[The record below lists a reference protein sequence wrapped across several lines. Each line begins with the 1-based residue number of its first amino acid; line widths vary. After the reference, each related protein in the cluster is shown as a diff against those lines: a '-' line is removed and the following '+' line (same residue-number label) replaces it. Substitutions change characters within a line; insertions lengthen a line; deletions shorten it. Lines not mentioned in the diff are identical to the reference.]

1 MILGIGTDLVN
12 IERVRK
18 VLDRFGDRFE
28 KRVFSE
34 LEIQRSRRKY
44 DPSSSYAKR
53 WAAKEACSKA
63 LGIGLR
69 MGISWKEMHIK
80 NLESGKPELI
90 IEGKAKGVAGPA
102 LAPSWHSYH
111 LVVVMVGRVP
121 PGLGQ
126 VRGGRMVCWLS

>member
-12 IERVRK
+12 IKRIRK
-18 VLDRFGDRFE
+18 VLNRFGDRFE

-34 LEIQRSRRKY
+34 LEIERSRRKF

-69 MGISWKEMHIK
+69 MGISWKEMHIV
-80 NLESGKPELI
+80 NLKSGKPELI
-90 IEGKAKGVAGPA
+90 IEGKAKYFLEKMTP
-102 LAPSWHSYH
+102 
-111 LVVVMVGRVP
+111 
-121 PGLGQ
+121 
-126 VRGGRMVCWLS
+126 RGFSTKITVSLTDDYPWAKAIVIIESIA

>member
-12 IERVRK
+12 IKRIRK
-18 VLDRFGDRFE
+18 VLNRFGDRFE

-34 LEIQRSRRKY
+34 LEIERSRRKF

-69 MGISWKEMHIK
+69 MGVSWKEMHVV
-80 NLESGKPELI
+80 NLKSGKPELI
-90 IEGKAKGVAGPA
+90 IEGKAKYFLEKMTP
-102 LAPSWHSYH
+102 
-111 LVVVMVGRVP
+111 
-121 PGLGQ
+121 
-126 VRGGRMVCWLS
+126 RGFSTKISVSLTDDYPWAKAIVIIEGIA

>member
-18 VLDRFGDRFE
+18 VLDRFGERFE

-69 MGISWKEMHIK
+69 MGISWKEMHIV
-80 NLESGKPELI
+80 NLRSGKPELI
-90 IEGKAKGVAGPA
+90 VGGKAKDVLKDITPEGYIPKINVSLTDDHPWAKAIVIIEGIT
-102 LAPSWHSYH
+102 
-111 LVVVMVGRVP
+111 
-121 PGLGQ
+121 
-126 VRGGRMVCWLS
+126 

>member
-12 IERVRK
+12 IKRIRK
-18 VLDRFGDRFE
+18 VLNRFGDRFE

-34 LEIQRSRRKY
+34 LEIERSRRKF

-69 MGISWKEMHIK
+69 MGISWKDMHVV
-80 NLESGKPELI
+80 NLKSGKPELI
-90 IEGKAKGVAGPA
+90 IEGKAKYFLEKMTP
-102 LAPSWHSYH
+102 
-111 LVVVMVGRVP
+111 
-121 PGLGQ
+121 
-126 VRGGRMVCWLS
+126 RGFSTKISVSLTDDYPWAKAIVIIEGIA

>member
-1 MILGIGTDLVN
+1 MILGVGTDLVN

-34 LEIQRSRRKY
+34 LEIERSRRKY

-69 MGISWKEMHIK
+69 MGISWKEMHIV
-80 NLESGKPELI
+80 NLRSGKPELI
-90 IEGKAKGVAGPA
+90 LEGKAKDFPVYMKNLRKQYAIRSCQ
-102 LAPSWHSYH
+102 LANKKTK
-111 LVVVMVGRVP
+111 
-121 PGLGQ
+121 
-126 VRGGRMVCWLS
+126 LSEVLECITQKKN

>member
-12 IERVRK
+12 IDRVRK
-18 VLDRFGDRFE
+18 VLERFGDRFE

-69 MGISWKEMHIK
+69 MGISWKEMHIV
-80 NLESGKPELI
+80 NLRSGKPELLL
-90 IEGKAKGVAGPA
+90 EGKAKDFLKDMTPKGYSPKINVSLTDDYPWAKAIVIIEGIF
-102 LAPSWHSYH
+102 
-111 LVVVMVGRVP
+111 
-121 PGLGQ
+121 
-126 VRGGRMVCWLS
+126 

>member
-12 IERVRK
+12 IKRIRK
-18 VLDRFGDRFE
+18 VLNRFGDRFE

-34 LEIQRSRRKY
+34 LEIERSRRKL

-69 MGISWKEMHIK
+69 MGISWKEMHVV
-80 NLESGKPELI
+80 NLKSGKPELI
-90 IEGKAKGVAGPA
+90 IEGKAKYLLEKMTP
-102 LAPSWHSYH
+102 
-111 LVVVMVGRVP
+111 
-121 PGLGQ
+121 
-126 VRGGRMVCWLS
+126 RGFSTKINVSLTDDYPWAKAIVIIEGIA

>member
-1 MILGIGTDLVN
+1 MILGIGTDIVN

-18 VLDRFGDRFE
+18 VLDRFGERFE

-34 LEIQRSRRKY
+34 LEVQRSRRKY

-69 MGISWKEMHIK
+69 MGISWKEMHII
-80 NLESGKPELI
+80 NLQSGKPELI
-90 IEGKAKGVAGPA
+90 IEGKAKDFLEDITPKGYSSKINVSLTDDHPWAKAIVIIEGV
-102 LAPSWHSYH
+102 S
-111 LVVVMVGRVP
+111 
-121 PGLGQ
+121 
-126 VRGGRMVCWLS
+126 

>member
-18 VLDRFGDRFE
+18 VLDRFGERFE
-28 KRVFSE
+28 NRVFSKI
-34 LEIQRSRRKY
+34 EIQRSRGKY

-69 MGISWKEMHIK
+69 MGISWKEMHIV
-80 NLESGKPELI
+80 NLQSGKPKLV
-90 IEGKAKGVAGPA
+90 IEGKAIDVLKEMT
-102 LAPSWHSYH
+102 PSGHSPKINVSLTDDH
-111 LVVVMVGRVP
+111 PWAKAIVIIEGIT
-121 PGLGQ
+121 Q
-126 VRGGRMVCWLS
+126 

>member
-12 IERVRK
+12 IERIRK
-18 VLDRFGDRFE
+18 TLDRFGDRFE

-34 LEIQRSRRKY
+34 LEIHRSRRKY

-69 MGISWKEMHIK
+69 MGISWTEMHII
-80 NLESGKPELI
+80 NLPSGQPELV
-90 IEGKAKGVAGPA
+90 IEGKAKAFLIAMTPKGYTPKIHVSLTDDFPWAKATVIIEGI
-102 LAPSWHSYH
+102 S
-111 LVVVMVGRVP
+111 
-121 PGLGQ
+121 
-126 VRGGRMVCWLS
+126 

>member
-1 MILGIGTDLVN
+1 VILGIGTDIVN

-34 LEIQRSRRKY
+34 LEIQRSRKKY

-69 MGISWKEMHIK
+69 MGISWKEMHIV
-80 NLESGKPELI
+80 NLQSGKPKLI
-90 IEGKAKGVAGPA
+90 IEGKAKD
-102 LAPSWHSYH
+102 LLKEMTPSGHSPKINVSLTDDH
-111 LVVVMVGRVP
+111 PWAKAIVIIEGIT
-121 PGLGQ
+121 Q
-126 VRGGRMVCWLS
+126 

>member
-18 VLDRFGDRFE
+18 VLDRFGERFE
-28 KRVFSE
+28 NRVFSE

-69 MGISWKEMHIK
+69 MGISWKEMHVV
-80 NLESGKPELI
+80 NLQSGKPNLI
-90 IEGKAKGVAGPA
+90 VEGKAKDLLKEMTLSG
-102 LAPSWHSYH
+102 HSPKLNVSLTDDH
-111 LVVVMVGRVP
+111 PWAKAIVIIEGIA
-121 PGLGQ
+121 
-126 VRGGRMVCWLS
+126 S

>member
-12 IERVRK
+12 IKRIRK
-18 VLDRFGDRFE
+18 VLNRFGDRFE

-34 LEIQRSRRKY
+34 LEIERSRRKF

-69 MGISWKEMHIK
+69 MGVSWKEMHVV
-80 NLESGKPELI
+80 NLGSGKPELI
-90 IEGKAKGVAGPA
+90 IEGKAKYFLEKMTP
-102 LAPSWHSYH
+102 
-111 LVVVMVGRVP
+111 
-121 PGLGQ
+121 
-126 VRGGRMVCWLS
+126 RGFSTKINVSLTDDYPWAKAIVIIEGIA

>member
-18 VLDRFGDRFE
+18 VLNRFGDRFE

-34 LEIQRSRRKY
+34 LEIQRSRKKY

-69 MGISWKEMHIK
+69 MGISWKEMHIV
-80 NLESGKPELI
+80 NLQSGKPELI
-90 IEGKAKGVAGPA
+90 IEGTAKSFLIDMTPKGYSPKINVSLTDDFPWAKAIVIIEGV
-102 LAPSWHSYH
+102 
-111 LVVVMVGRVP
+111 V
-121 PGLGQ
+121 
-126 VRGGRMVCWLS
+126 

>member
-12 IERVRK
+12 IERIRK
-18 VLDRFGDRFE
+18 VLDRFGERFE
-28 KRVFSE
+28 NRVFSD

-69 MGISWKEMHIK
+69 MGVSWKEMHIV
-80 NLESGKPELI
+80 NLPSGKPELV
-90 IEGKAKGVAGPA
+90 IEGKAKDFLRDMTPKGYTPKINVSLTDDFPWAEATVIIEGIT
-102 LAPSWHSYH
+102 
-111 LVVVMVGRVP
+111 
-121 PGLGQ
+121 
-126 VRGGRMVCWLS
+126 

>member
-12 IERVRK
+12 IERIRT

-28 KRVFSE
+28 KRVFSD
-34 LEIQRSRRKY
+34 LEIERSRKKY

-69 MGISWKEMHIK
+69 MGISWKEMHIV
-80 NLESGKPELI
+80 NLRSGKPELI
-90 IEGKAKGVAGPA
+90 IEGKAKDFLKDMTPEGYRSKINVSLTDDYPWAKA
-102 LAPSWHSYH
+102 IVIIESIA
-111 LVVVMVGRVP
+111 
-121 PGLGQ
+121 
-126 VRGGRMVCWLS
+126 

>member
-69 MGISWKEMHIK
+69 MGFTLRIMHTAFSMA
-80 NLESGKPELI
+80 LMGKGGDLRARSSSMSRRLRFWSP
-90 IEGKAKGVAGPA
+90 VTA
-102 LAPSWHSYH
+102 L
-111 LVVVMVGRVP
+111 L
-121 PGLGQ
+121 
-126 VRGGRMVCWLS
+126 RMGITEENSM

>member
-69 MGISWKEMHIK
+69 MGISWKEMHIV
-80 NLESGKPELI
+80 NLQSGKPKLV
-90 IEGKAKGVAGPA
+90 IEGKAKDFLIHMTPKGYTPNINVSLTDDFPWAKA
-102 LAPSWHSYH
+102 L
-111 LVVVMVGRVP
+111 VMIEAV
-121 PGLGQ
+121 
-126 VRGGRMVCWLS
+126 